1 MTFKGVPRS
10 VSDPLHF
17 YADPDPR
24 IRFRDN
30 GSGSG
35 SGSGSEQI
43 PFIFFL
49 LKSRF
54 LLIDSINL
62 TSQGQ
67 GKCWRDCNSS
77 HGIAPLKLKKY
88 IWKKNTCVQLYYIY
102 VDYGGRATGRHSSD
116 RPFNRPT
123 DPPTESDRKRPRHPT
138 KKMLQRSLAS
148 VKSFQWYHRTE
159 SKIRSD
165 DTIYYCLQIFFLTFY
180 LNLSAL
186 SPLTD
191 VLGPLSCSSR
201 STRPPSLL

>member
-88 IWKKNTCVQLYYIY
+88 IWKKILVFNYIIY
-102 VDYGGRATGRHSSD
+102 MLTMEAGQRVDTLRTDLSTDQPTHQRNPIENDHGI
-116 RPFNRPT
+116 RP
-123 DPPTESDRKRPRHPT
+123 
-138 KKMLQRSLAS
+138 KK
-148 VKSFQWYHRTE
+148 
-159 SKIRSD
+159 
-165 DTIYYCLQIFFLTFY
+165 CC
-180 LNLSAL
+180 N
-186 SPLTD
+186 
-191 VLGPLSCSSR
+191 GPL
-201 STRPPSLL
+201 PQ